1 MYKCL
6 IVKSNKKT
14 LQTTSVK
21 TKTYNSLKHL
31 DNLLKSRFSNEER
44 NQILE
49 QLDTFG
55 KALMQ
60 KGRIEYI
67 FARLRCRRALA
78 VRQRWKHIAN

>member
-31 DNLLKSRFSNEER
+31 DALLKSRFSNEER

-60 KGRIEYI
+60 KGRIEYN
-67 FARLRCRRALA
+67 FT
-78 VRQRWKHIAN
+78 KEKNE